1 MTSLSLATVS
11 DHQPINGDDKL
22 LGAAEILSVYQAQ
35 PIESLKSALIAFDKP
50 SLIAQAYQH
59 NSYLCDQPDDAIFN
73 AATLDN
79 YETQCFDNLYQHLRY
94 LQLEFIG
101 QSELCFYHTV
111 LIVLLRRGYEVNY
124 TFKTFDAL
132 WQSQSDYF
140 FDRLSLRWLVSA
152 IDTFVDFSNNPLRQA
167 ILINA
172 VSLINTLK
180 IYETQLFL
188 LTDNRQPRL
197 PRVDALTSKHQGL
210 YDGLTFFRLGSDDTL
225 AQMRGRFER
234 FAKQDKF
241 ATQFLLV
248 IFARLHKTPSAFN
261 LIKQFHNPDW
271 AYWQHPI

>member
-1 MTSLSLATVS
+1 MTSSSLATLS

-140 FDRLSLRWLVSA
+140 FDRLSLRWLISA
-152 IDTFVDFSNNPLRQA
+152 ADSFIDFSPNALRRA
-167 ILINA
+167 ILMNV

-188 LTDNRQPRL
+188 VTDNLL
-197 PRVDALTSKHQGL
+197 PLAPKIDALYSKHQGL
-210 YDGLTFFRLGSDDTL
+210 YEGLTFFRLGSDDTL
-225 AQMRGRFER
+225 AQMRTRYER
-234 FAKQDKF
+234 FVKQDEF
-241 ATQFLLV
+241 ATRFLLV
-248 IFARLHKTPSAFN
+248 IFARLHKMPSAFN
-261 LIKQFHNPDW
+261 LIKQFHNPAW
-271 AYWQHPI
+271 AYWEI

>member
-1 MTSLSLATVS
+1 MTDTPTIDNA
-11 DHQPINGDDKL
+11 DKL
-22 LGAAEILSVYQAQ
+22 LGAAEILRVYQAQ
-35 PIESLKSALIAFDKP
+35 SIESLKSTKIAFDRP
-50 SLIAQAYQH
+50 SLMAQAYQR
-59 NSYLCDQPDDAIFN
+59 YCYIGDRPDDAIFN
-73 AATLDN
+73 ATMLDN

-111 LIVLLRRGYEVNY
+111 LIVLLRRGYEVCQ
-124 TFKTFDAL
+124 TFALFDNL
-132 WQSQSDYF
+132 WQQQSAYLF
-140 FDRLSLRWLVSA
+140 EQLSLRWLVSA
-152 IDTFVDFSNNPLRQA
+152 IDTFVDFSDNPLRQA
-167 ILINA
+167 ILMNA

-261 LIKQFHNPDW
+261 MIKQFHKPEW
-271 AYWQHPI
+271 AYWDI